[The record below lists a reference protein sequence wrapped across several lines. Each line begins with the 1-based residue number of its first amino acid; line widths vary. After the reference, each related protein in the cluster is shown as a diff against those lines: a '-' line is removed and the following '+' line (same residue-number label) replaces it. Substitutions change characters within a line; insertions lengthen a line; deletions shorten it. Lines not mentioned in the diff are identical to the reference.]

1 VGIVTEQISVVR
13 VAVIAALVAAAV
25 MLGLIGS
32 DVLAWRDQTDKAGIA
47 VAASSPDF
55 GVWEPSTVLPTGVSR
70 WLLGAGDDVTFGKAL
85 QRFQLL
91 RTGGGDAF
99 FRQNRRAQLA
109 QAELDLD
116 ELASSAK
123 TARARSAARTL
134 HGILLYGQLR
144 TQTDPLTVFRR
155 VTEEFRKAI
164 HADPSNAAA
173 KYDLN
178 AILGVFTPVA
188 IAATQGDL
196 PEKGSSTGSHTG
208 AGGTAGNVTGGGGF

>member
-1 VGIVTEQISVVR
+1 MTQVSVVR
-13 VAVIAALVAAAV
+13 VAVIAGLVAAAV
-25 MLGLIGS
+25 GLGLIGR
-32 DVLAWRDQTDKAGIA
+32 DVLAWREQTDKAAIA

-55 GVWEPSTVLPTGVSR
+55 GVWQPSTWLPTGVSR
-70 WLLGAGDDVTFGKAL
+70 WLLASGDDVELGRSL

-91 RTGGGDAF
+91 RTGGGNAF
-99 FRQNRRAQLA
+99 FRQNRRAELA

-116 ELASSAK
+116 QLASSAK
-123 TARARSAARTL
+123 SARARSVARTL

-144 TQTDPLTVFRR
+144 QQTDPLTVFRR

-164 HADPSNAAA
+164 RADPSNAAA

-196 PEKGSSTGSHTG
+196 PEKGSQTGSHTG

>member
-1 VGIVTEQISVVR
+1 MSRPISVVR
-13 VAVIAALVAAAV
+13 VAVIAGLVAVAV
-25 MLGLIGS
+25 VLGLIGS

-123 TARARSAARTL
+123 TARARSVARTL

>member
-1 VGIVTEQISVVR
+1 MTNQISVVR
-13 VAVIAALVAAAV
+13 VAVIAGLVAVAV
-25 MLGLIGS
+25 ALALIGR

-47 VAASSPDF
+47 VAASSADF

-70 WLLGAGDDVTFGKAL
+70 WLLGASDDVHFGRAL

-91 RTGGGDAF
+91 RTGGGNAF
-99 FRQNRRAQLA
+99 FRQNRRAELA

-116 ELASSAK
+116 QIAATAK
-123 TARARSAARTL
+123 TARTRSLARTL

-155 VTEEFRKAI
+155 VSEEFRKAI

-178 AILGVFTPVA
+178 AILGVFTPIAVA
-188 IAATQGDL
+188 ASQGDV
-196 PEKGSSTGSHTG
+196 PEKGASPGSHTG
-208 AGGTAGNVTGGGGF
+208 AGGSAGNVTGGGGF

>member
-1 VGIVTEQISVVR
+1 VNGQISVVR

-25 MLGLIGS
+25 ALGLIGR
-32 DVLAWRDQTDKAGIA
+32 DVLAWRNQTNKAAIA
-47 VAASSPDF
+47 VAVSSSDF
-55 GVWEPSTVLPTGVSR
+55 GVWQPSTLLPTSVSR
-70 WLLGAGDDVTFGKAL
+70 WLLGAGDDVEFGKAL

-91 RTGGGDAF
+91 RTGGADAR

-116 ELASSAK
+116 ELASTAK
-123 TARARSAARTL
+123 SARARSVARTL

-155 VTEEFRKAI
+155 VTEQFREAI

>member
-1 VGIVTEQISVVR
+1 VNQISVVR

-25 MLGLIGS
+25 ALALIGR
-32 DVLAWRDQTDKAGIA
+32 DVLAWRDQTDKAAIA
-47 VAASSPDF
+47 VAASSPDL
-55 GVWEPSTVLPTGVSR
+55 GVWQPSTLLPTGASR
-70 WLLGAGDDVTFGKAL
+70 WLLGAGDDVEFGKAL

-116 ELASSAK
+116 ELASTAKSAQ
-123 TARARSAARTL
+123 ARSVARTL

>member
-1 VGIVTEQISVVR
+1 
-13 VAVIAALVAAAV
+13 
-25 MLGLIGS
+25 
-32 DVLAWRDQTDKAGIA
+32 VLAWRDQTDKAAIA

-55 GVWEPSTVLPTGVSR
+55 GVWQPSTLLPTGVSR
-70 WLLGAGDDVTFGKAL
+70 WLLAAGDDVALGHAL

-91 RTGGGDAF
+91 RTGGGDGF
-99 FRQNRRAQLA
+99 FRQNRRAELA

-116 ELASSAK
+116 ELASTAK
-123 TARARSAARTL
+123 SARARSVARTL

-144 TQTDPLTVFRR
+144 QQTDPLTVFRR

-178 AILGVFTPVA
+178 AILGVFTPVVL
-188 IAATQGDL
+188 AATQGDV
-196 PEKGSSTGSHTG
+196 PEKGAQSGSHTG
-208 AGGTAGNVTGGGGF
+208 AGGTAGNITGGGGF

>member
-1 VGIVTEQISVVR
+1 MTQVSVVR
-13 VAVIAALVAAAV
+13 IAVIAGLVAAAV
-25 MLGLIGS
+25 GLGLIGR
-32 DVLAWRDQTDKAGIA
+32 DVLAWRDQTDKAAIA

-55 GVWEPSTVLPTGVSR
+55 GVWQPSTWLPTGVSR
-70 WLLGAGDDVTFGKAL
+70 WLLAAGDDVELGRSL

-91 RTGGGDAF
+91 RTGGGNAF
-99 FRQNRRAQLA
+99 FRQNRRAELA

-116 ELASSAK
+116 QLASSAK
-123 TARARSAARTL
+123 SARARSVARTL

-144 TQTDPLTVFRR
+144 QQTDPLTVFRR

-178 AILGVFTPVA
+178 AILGVFTPVV
-188 IAATQGDL
+188 IAATQGDV
-196 PEKGSSTGSHTG
+196 PEKGAQSGSHTG
-208 AGGTAGNVTGGGGF
+208 AGGSAGNITGGGGF

>member
-1 VGIVTEQISVVR
+1 MTAEISVVR

-25 MLGLIGS
+25 MLALVGRDALT
-32 DVLAWRDQTDKAGIA
+32 WRDQTDKAGIA
-47 VAASSPDF
+47 VAASSPDLS
-55 GVWEPSTVLPTGVSR
+55 VWEPSTVLPTGVSR
-70 WLLGAGDDVTFGKAL
+70 WLLGAGDDVSFGRAL

-91 RTGGGDAF
+91 RTGGGDSF
-99 FRQNRRAQLA
+99 FRRNRRAELA

-116 ELASSAK
+116 QLAATAK
-123 TARARSAARTL
+123 TARARSLARTL

-144 TQTDPLTVFRR
+144 TQTDPLTLFQR

-188 IAATQGDL
+188 IAATQGDI
-196 PEKGSSTGSHTG
+196 PEKGAQSGSHTG
-208 AGGTAGNVTGGGGF
+208 AGGSAGNITGGGGF